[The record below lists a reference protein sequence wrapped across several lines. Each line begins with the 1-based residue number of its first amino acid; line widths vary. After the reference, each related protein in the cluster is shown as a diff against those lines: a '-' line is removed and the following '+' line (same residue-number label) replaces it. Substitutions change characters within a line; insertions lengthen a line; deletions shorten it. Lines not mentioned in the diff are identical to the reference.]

1 MKNFTF
7 FAKQATLAITFTIAM
22 SLNYS
27 LAQTVVQVANGTDIS
42 QKINGDTLDNG
53 DRVDPHT
60 IYELAGNGIYP
71 VTETINIPVTLHIRG
86 KVGDGEALPK
96 IVPIPDDAGS
106 YPGAINTQGDIVMEN
121 VYVTNKNGEGNPKW
135 GGFRANGEGTTVRLT
150 NVQIEWD
157 KAAAVMLR
165 KDNIS
170 VFMENC
176 TASKTGNWKEF
187 NGNGRLIDTRG
198 TIVDSIVVKHSTAYL
213 MSDRLV
219 RTMGGEINYLEFD
232 HVTGFQLQGR
242 HGCFQLGKVHTA
254 KITNCLLIN
263 SIYGG
268 NHPLTEELTHP
279 ANDKFYVITMDAK
292 LDDTNLEIRNNNI
305 AYTSDVTEF
314 WATVDTVSKPGFI
327 APLVEE
333 TLGNNADKA
342 YFEEVVTLDHV
353 PPVPM
358 DFLESIYNNPTAE
371 QHPDNFADEIGIANI
386 DASYNNDAESFS
398 ADDDGL
404 PIGSHQWWTAAEL
417 TSIRKL
423 NEKYTNQIA
432 CNVYPNPFNRST
444 TLSYVLK
451 QPATVEISLYDMT
464 GKQMKAITCNAASGK
479 NTYTLQAENMD
490 AGFYMLKIE
499 TDNLVTIK
507 KVLLTK

>member
-7 FAKQATLAITFTIAM
+7 YVRHATVAIIFIVAL

-27 LAQTVVQVANGTDIS
+27 VAQTVVQVANGTDIS
-42 QKINGDTLDNG
+42 QTINGDTLDNG

-60 IYELAGNGIYP
+60 IYELEGNGIYP
-71 VTETINIPVTLHIRG
+71 VTETINISATLHIRG
-86 KVGDGEALPK
+86 KIDEGEALPK
-96 IVPIPDDAGS
+96 IVPVPDDAGS

-176 TASKTGNWKEF
+176 IASKTGNWKEF

-254 KITNCLLIN
+254 KITNNLLIN
-263 SIYGG
+263 PIYGG

-279 ANDKFYVITMDAK
+279 ANDKFYVITMDEK
-292 LDDTNLEIRNNNI
+292 LDDTSLEIRNNNI
-305 AYTSDVTEF
+305 AYTSDVVDF

-333 TLGNNADKA
+333 NLANADNA
-342 YFEEVVTLDHV
+342 YFEEVVTLDNV

-358 DFLESIYNNPTAE
+358 DFLESIYNDPTAE

-386 DASYNNDAESFS
+386 DASYNMDAQSFS

-404 PIGSHQWWTAAEL
+404 PVGSHQWWTAAEL

-423 NEKYTNQIA
+423 NNKNSNQID
-432 CNVYPNPFNRST
+432 CNVYPNPFRGAAT
-444 TLSYVLK
+444 ISYVLSK
-451 QPATVEISLYDMT
+451 PSTVEISLYDMT
-464 GKQMKAITCNAASGK
+464 GKQMKAISYNAANGK
-479 NTYTLQAENMD
+479 NTYTLQADNME
-490 AGFYMLKIE
+490 AGFYMFRIE
-499 TDNLVTIK
+499 ADNLVTIK
-507 KVLLTK
+507 KVLVIK